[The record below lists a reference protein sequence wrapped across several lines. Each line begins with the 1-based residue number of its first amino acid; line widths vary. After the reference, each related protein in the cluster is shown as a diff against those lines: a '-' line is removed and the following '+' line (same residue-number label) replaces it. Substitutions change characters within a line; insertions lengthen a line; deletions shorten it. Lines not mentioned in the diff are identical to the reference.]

1 MQCLWLFWSWRIS
14 RGEHPLQEGKSHVVG
29 PSRVQSNICT
39 DLISSKEIPP
49 SSTQQ
54 LLKPFSLSFLHIR
67 TGENSLIPL
76 DKGNKRA
83 LGATE
88 PVSQEQFWF
97 LHWGWL
103 VYGGL
108 VQPLALQ
115 AGTAPRTAPSP
126 CSQPRLANPRQLL
139 VDTGGSV
146 SRGQCH
152 DAGCFMSKSNFFFF
166 SSNDLM
172 NKNAIVKILPSFAP
186 AL

>member
-1 MQCLWLFWSWRIS
+1 MQCLWLFWSWSIS
-14 RGEHPLQEGKSHVVG
+14 SGEHPLQEGKLHMVG
-29 PSRVQSNICT
+29 PSRVQSSICT

-49 SSTQQ
+49 SSSSTHSPSTSHTSWQG
-54 LLKPFSLSFLHIR
+54 K
-67 TGENSLIPL
+67 SLIPL
-76 DKGNKRA
+76 DKGKKRA
-83 LGATE
+83 LGTTE

-166 SSNDLM
+166 PPM
-172 NKNAIVKILPSFAP
+172 T
-186 AL
+186 